1 MIESEIK
8 SDYLTAD
15 NWPEARAIFDEG
27 ISSGI
32 ASLETQ
38 APDWPTFDQHHLPH
52 CRFIATIQQ
61 EMAGWAALT
70 PVSYR
75 KAYAG
80 VAEVSVYVARKFHQ
94 NGVGSFLMDRL
105 IRCSEQSGIWTL
117 QSIVFPENEAS
128 LRLHK
133 KFGFRI
139 VGYREQIARNRDGNW
154 QDTILLERRCRQ
166 IT

>member
-1 MIESEIK
+1 MKKPEIK

-27 ISSGI
+27 IASGI
-32 ASLETQ
+32 ASLEAQ
-38 APDWPTFDQHHLPH
+38 APDWSTFDQHHLPH
-52 CRFIATIQQ
+52 CRFIAKIQQ

-75 KAYAG
+75 QAYAG
-80 VAEVSVYVARKFHQ
+80 VAEVSVYVAHKFQQ

-105 IRCSEQSGIWTL
+105 IRCSEQHGIWTL

-128 LRLHK
+128 LSLHK